1 MSKALFA
8 ILKYVII
15 FCACSIVFCCI
26 EVIRQK
32 KTKKY
37 LEEVKKEYSKS
48 WPYILTIVLVI
59 CLSDSF

>member
-1 MSKALFA
+1 MSKELFT

-15 FCACSIVFCCI
+15 FCVCSVVFCCI

-32 KTKKY
+32 KSKKF
-37 LEEVKKEYSKS
+37 LEEAKKEFGKS